1 VRFSILIP
9 VYNVDKYLH
18 RCLQSVL
25 AQTYKDFEVILVDD
39 GSTDN
44 SAKICDY
51 YRESCPSI
59 FKVIHKENQG
69 LVSARRIGLA
79 NARGDFACFLD
90 SDDYWESNL
99 LEQVS
104 ITIEQYNPDI
114 IVFGNMLVGPDGSII
129 SYRYPE
135 FEKVLYEKED
145 LFTLK
150 RLLVEGTKLN
160 QLCKKV
166 VRLSIIDREKDY
178 SSFYH
183 VSSGEDQLQTLPM
196 LDRASRLAIL
206 NQCLYNYCINDGS
219 ITQSRVT
226 LKHIESLVSVY
237 RELGLYSSRWGI
249 DPTVYQQRFANI
261 LIILLKSM
269 IIFRFGPKAYTKEE
283 RENILKRCEQ
293 VDFRSYLVLYKP
305 IDIEL
310 PYRLL
315 INAMQAEQ
323 RWLVRLNLF
332 CIATAY
338 YGKKRLVTIYKF
350 IRSKQICEP
359 RT

>member
-1 VRFSILIP
+1 MHFSILIP
-9 VYNVDKYLH
+9 VYNVDKYLN

-25 AQTYKDFEVILVDD
+25 AQTYKDFEVILVND

-44 SAKICDY
+44 SSQICDY
-51 YRESCPSI
+51 YREAYPSI

-69 LVSARRIGLA
+69 LVSARRVGLSS
-79 NARGDFACFLD
+79 ARGEFACFLD

-104 ITIEQYNPDI
+104 ITIEQYNPDV
-114 IVFGNMLVGPDGSII
+114 IVFGNMLVGPDGSIL
-129 SYRYPE
+129 SSRYPE

-145 LFTLK
+145 LFILK

-160 QLCKKV
+160 QLWKKV
-166 VRLSIIDREKDY
+166 VRLSIIDREEDY

-196 LDRASRLAIL
+196 MDRASRVVIL

-219 ITQSRVT
+219 ITQSRLT

-237 RELGLYSSRWGI
+237 RELGFYSSRWGI
-249 DPTVYQQRFANI
+249 EPTVYQQRFANI
-261 LIILLKSM
+261 LIILLKNM

-283 RENILKRCEQ
+283 RENIFKRCEQ
-293 VDFRSYLVLYKP
+293 EDFRSYLVLYKP

-310 PYRLL
+310 SYRLL

-323 RWLVRLNLF
+323 RRLVQLSLL
-332 CIATAY
+332 CIGTAY
-338 YGKKRLVTIYKF
+338 YGKKQMKKVVQSIG
-350 IRSKQICEP
+350 SKHSCEP